1 MSGPPT
7 KKSHDLTAAII
18 NRADNW
24 NLAAKL
30 TITQKE
36 GSVDHYTTHVEES
49 LSETSKAYE
58 KSSTKDIP
66 QKRKADMMG
75 SRKTRNYHIHG
86 ILYNL

>member
-1 MSGPPT
+1 MVSDVMSGPPT

-36 GSVDHYTTHVEES
+36 GSVTYFTTHVEEV
-49 LSETSKAYE
+49 LSE
-58 KSSTKDIP
+58 
-66 QKRKADMMG
+66 
-75 SRKTRNYHIHG
+75 
-86 ILYNL
+86 ILKISAK